1 MCFQIPLRFMYLVLL
16 TAVLAVLVA
25 CTGSD
30 RSSDPAGPQTSGPV
44 AHQPAEPDDTTE
56 TAPKTSGELEEI
68 VGTATQRSDAP
79 ATVVGGLATARPNK
93 GEFASRDRMI
103 SESFSQSAIAGR
115 VSDMKAYSP
124 YPLDAL
130 RAPSEPIN
138 RENYENFES
147 NPVRLVSEHPVS
159 TFSIDVDTGSYA
171 NVRRLL
177 NAGQL
182 PPQDAVR
189 VEELINYFFLPVPGA
204 G

>member
-1 MCFQIPLRFMYLVLL
+1 MIFNITLRFIYIALMA
-16 TAVLAVLVA
+16 AVLALLVS
-25 CTGSD
+25 CTGTD

-44 AHQPAEPDDTTE
+44 VRQPADPKDPTE
-56 TAPKTSGELEEI
+56 TPPQSSDERDQI
-68 VGTATQRSDAP
+68 VVTATKRSDAP
-79 ATVVGGLATARPNK
+79 AAVAGGLATAQQNK
-93 GEFASRDRMI
+93 GEFASRNRMM
-103 SESFSQSAIAGR
+103 EAEMTGR
-115 VSDMKAYSP
+115 VSEMKAYSP

-159 TFSIDVDTGSYA
+159 TFSIDVDTGAYA

-189 VEELINYFFLPVPGA
+189 VEELINYFSYQYPVPD
-204 G
+204 